1 MFIYLHK
8 VVMCLQKDML
18 NKNTLGVKK
27 SARPIRSSP
36 TYVRPKA
43 VISAEAKKS
52 PSKMFPKNY
61 LNEIQQFYNMFS
73 QV

>member
-1 MFIYLHK
+1 
-8 VVMCLQKDML
+8 ML

-27 SARPIRSSP
+27 VRGQQEATLPM
-36 TYVRPKA
+36 YMRPKA
-43 VISAEAKKS
+43 MISAEAKKS

-61 LNEIQQFYNMFS
+61 LNEIQQFYNMFL